1 MIYWNDF
8 ILSREGTYASTTKES
23 QRKVQCND
31 YGDDGRLLK
40 EAVIMGVGLSIIWQ
54 KLHQEDR
61 ERG

>member
-40 EAVIMGVGLSIIWQ
+40 EAVIMGVGLSII
-54 KLHQEDR
+54 
-61 ERG
+61 